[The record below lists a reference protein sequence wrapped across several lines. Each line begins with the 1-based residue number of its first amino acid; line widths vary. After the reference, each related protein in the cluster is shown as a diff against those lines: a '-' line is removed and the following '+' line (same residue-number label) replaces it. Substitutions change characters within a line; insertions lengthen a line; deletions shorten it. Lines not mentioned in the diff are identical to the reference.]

1 VWRNCIVVKIR
12 LKRTGRT
19 NQPSYR
25 IVVQDIHER
34 RDGPQIEI
42 LGSYSPLKK
51 TDNVVVKADRVQAWL
66 SKGAQPTQRVAILLK
81 KAGVKVS

>member
-1 VWRNCIVVKIR
+1 MVKIR

-51 TDNVVVKADRVQAWL
+51 SDNVVVKADRA
-66 SKGAQPTQRVAILLK
+66 
-81 KAGVKVS
+81 AGMDSED

>member
-1 VWRNCIVVKIR
+1 MVKIR

-25 IVVQDIHER
+25 IVVQDVHER
-34 RDGPQIEI
+34 RNGPQIEI

-51 TDNVVVKADRVQAWL
+51 SDNVVVKADRIQEWL
-66 SKGAQPTQRVAILLK
+66 KKGAQPTQRVAVLLK

>member
-1 VWRNCIVVKIR
+1 VVKIR

-51 TDNVVVKADRVQAWL
+51 SDNVVVKADRVQAWL
-66 SKGAQPTQRVAILLK
+66 AKGAQPTHRVAILLK

>member
-1 VWRNCIVVKIR
+1 VVKIR

-25 IVVQDIHER
+25 IVVQDVHER
-34 RDGPQIEI
+34 RNGPQIEI

-51 TDNVVVKADRVQAWL
+51 SDNVVVKADRIQEWL
-66 SKGAQPTQRVAILLK
+66 KKGAQPTQRVAILLK

>member
-1 VWRNCIVVKIR
+1 MVKIR

-25 IVVQDIHER
+25 IVVQDVHER
-34 RDGPQIEI
+34 RNGPQIEI

-51 TDNVVVKADRVQAWL
+51 SDNVVVKADRIQEWL
-66 SKGAQPTQRVAILLK
+66 KKGAQPTQRVAILLK